1 MRGMDAWG
9 LGEYFFHV
17 FFLKKEVA
25 CVLLG
30 KYEIDISM

>member
-17 FFLKKEVA
+17 FFLNRK
-25 CVLLG
+25 LLVFFLAN
-30 KYEIDISM
+30 MR